1 MGVIFSPKI
10 SEVSNKNSRSEDF
23 GDCVTEGCE
32 SWMSEVAKALK
43 LTLFYVKSLK
53 TLTSAFSQIFTMTPN
68 FFQDFDDKY

>member
-43 LTLFYVKSLK
+43 LTLFLC
-53 TLTSAFSQIFTMTPN
+53 QIP
-68 FFQDFDDKY
+68 